1 MKTIIPAIEKA
12 IAGEIKTVEELGM
25 NLTLFWAYKKS
36 KYAGNDIINFYDVI
50 WNKDIDEIAKNLK
63 DNGVTEFSVSS
74 NFSGLII
81 TLAEFEKHGFTMA
94 GIIDVTETYTDLKTN
109 KPAVA
114 KAVRM
119 VLK

>member
-1 MKTIIPAIEKA
+1 MKTTIPAIEKA
-12 IAGEIKTVEELGM
+12 IAGEIITVEELGM

-36 KYAGNDIINFYDVI
+36 KLAGNDIINFYDVI
-50 WNKDIDEIAKNLK
+50 WNKDIDEIAKNLRE
-63 DNGVTEFSVSS
+63 NGVTEFSISS
-74 NFSGLII
+74 NFSGLIT
-81 TLAEFEKHGFTMA
+81 TLAEFEKHGYTMA
-94 GIIDVTETYTDLKTN
+94 GIIDVTETYTDLTTN